1 MNPSFLRFA
10 LISTISFGLLF
21 FFFKLR
27 LHMPS
32 IWAHL
37 LTINILGFLF
47 YSYDKLAAL
56 KSWHRV
62 PENILHIL
70 VAIGATPAAIA
81 AQQLFW
87 HKTTKRSFQ
96 IVFWSIALLQAIS
109 IYIVVYTDFLQ
120 MIF

>member
-1 MNPSFLRFA
+1 MNPSFIRFA
-10 LISTISFGLLF
+10 LISTVLFGILF

-27 LHMPS
+27 LHMPTV
-32 IWAHL
+32 WAHL

-62 PENILHIL
+62 PEAILHIL
-70 VAIGATPAAIA
+70 VAIGATPAGIL

-87 HKTTKRSFQ
+87 HKTTKRKFQ
-96 IVFWSIALLQAIS
+96 VVFWLIALLQVIT
-109 IYIVVYTDFLQ
+109 IYVVVYTDLLQ